1 MTITTGQDAATWWE
15 SNTWSLAA
23 PHGARPFRAGA
34 LDDLVAAKAGRS
46 ISVVVP
52 VVGDGAAVD
61 VVLRAFASHS
71 GRLVDEVVVSTD
83 GTDGAGGACE
93 ASGVRVI
100 PRPSVLPGLATL
112 PGRGEVV
119 WRSVAAATGD
129 IVVVLDGA
137 RPEPGDVA
145 RLVEPLLTV
154 DELRL
159 VKGYRHRLVADDA
172 DPVGG
177 GRVTELMVRQLIAAL
192 RPELSGVIE
201 PLAGEF
207 AADRDLLTSIPFA
220 PGDGVDIGILLD
232 TLHRDGIDAI
242 GQVELASRSHREDG
256 LREGGVTS
264 RQIVATFLRRVGIDD
279 STEPLTQFVPDGQ
292 GGFDPMRNYPVVHGR
307 PPLCGI
313 DITVGC

>member
-1 MTITTGQDAATWWE
+1 MTIATGQDAATWWE
-15 SNTWSLAA
+15 SNTWPLAA
-23 PHGARPFRAGA
+23 PHDARPFRAGT

-46 ISVVVP
+46 MSVVVP

-83 GTDGAGGACE
+83 GVGGACE
-93 ASGVRVI
+93 ASGVRVV

-112 PGRGEVV
+112 PGRGEVL

-192 RPELSGVIE
+192 RPELSG
-201 PLAGEF
+201 
-207 AADRDLLTSIPFA
+207 
-220 PGDGVDIGILLD
+220 
-232 TLHRDGIDAI
+232 
-242 GQVELASRSHREDG
+242 
-256 LREGGVTS
+256 
-264 RQIVATFLRRVGIDD
+264 
-279 STEPLTQFVPDGQ
+279 
-292 GGFDPMRNYPVVHGR
+292 
-307 PPLCGI
+307 
-313 DITVGC
+313 